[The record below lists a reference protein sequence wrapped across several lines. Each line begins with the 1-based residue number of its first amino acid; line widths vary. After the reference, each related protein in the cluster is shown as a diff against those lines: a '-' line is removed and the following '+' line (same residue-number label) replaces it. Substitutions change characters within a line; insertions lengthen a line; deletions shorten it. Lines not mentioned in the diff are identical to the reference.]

1 MGIIDPAHLA
11 TLDVTHVQY
20 HPDDPWGAS
29 LAFVSLMPV
38 LVLTAYVA
46 IFLVRRESI
55 YLSAFAGQFITEVI
69 NGVLKNRIQQLR
81 PTDFL
86 GRGFGM
92 PSSHAQFCGFFVAF
106 WTLHLLVHQPVP
118 RAPLAQRVDNWI
130 FIALVWLFGALTCYS
145 RCHLMYHTPAQVG
158 VGALLGSAIGFV
170 FYVGT
175 ETSLR
180 GADSKSMAGRVRRFL
195 FTNTLARAL
204 RVRDSWSAWRD
215 GGVGIEYATW
225 YAHFSASHGGV
236 LRDGSLGAHVRMMLY
251 ALAQA
256 DFCEAVETAFS
267 VGCVIAVPGMQLVDP
282 AAPATSLQHVEPHVL
297 ATGFSRELPGN
308 THAEECALEKLA
320 RYCTRTPEG
329 QSRAAIDYASTREP
343 INLLLYTTMEPC
355 SERLSGNKPCVARI
369 LEANAQPMYTTGR
382 WLAKL
387 AASLPENAGAAR
399 IDGDELLRPLRISIV
414 FQGVPE
420 PADFVKCVGQRRL
433 RDHGI
438 DVVTVAPEAS
448 PAAAGVSLPNLASV
462 PVVIDAADPGAWLR
476 DACLRMARKGH
487 KQG

>member
-1 MGIIDPAHLA
+1 MGFMDPVRLA

-20 HPDDPWGAS
+20 RPDDPWGAY
-29 LAFVSLMPV
+29 LAFASLIPV

-55 YLSAFAGQFITEVI
+55 YLSAFAGQFITEVL
-69 NGVLKNRIQQLR
+69 NGMLKNHIKQPR

-92 PSSHAQFCGFFVAF
+92 PSSHAQFCGFFIAF
-106 WTLHLLVHQPVP
+106 WTLHLVAHRPAR
-118 RAPLAQRVDNWI
+118 RAPLAQRVDNWV
-130 FIALVWLFGALTCYS
+130 FVALVWLFGALTCYS
-145 RCHLMYHTPAQVG
+145 RYHLTYHTRAQVG
-158 VGALLGSAIGFV
+158 VGAVLGAAIGFV
-170 FYVGT
+170 FYVCT
-175 ETSLR
+175 EASVR
-180 GADSKSMAGRVRRFL
+180 AAEPKSITGRVRRFL
-195 FTNTLARAL
+195 FGNALARAL
-204 RVRDSWSAWRD
+204 RVRDSWSAWHD

-225 YAHFSASHGGV
+225 YTRFSASHAGV
-236 LRDGSLGAHVRMMLY
+236 LRDGSLSAHVRMMLY

-267 VGCVIAVPGMQLVDP
+267 VGCVIAVPGTQLVDP
-282 AAPATSLQHVEPHVL
+282 AAPAASLQHAEPHVL

-329 QSRAAIDYASTREP
+329 QSRAAIDYASAREP
-343 INLLLYTTMEPC
+343 IHLLLYTTMEPC
-355 SERLSGNKPCVARI
+355 SERLSGNKPCVVRI

-387 AASLPENAGAAR
+387 AATLPENAGAAR
-399 IDGDELLRPLRISIV
+399 VDGDELLRPLRISIV

-433 RDHGI
+433 RERGV
-438 DVVTVAPEAS
+438 DVVTVEPEAS
-448 PAAAGVSLPNLASV
+448 PAAVGVSLPNLASV
-462 PVVIDAADPGAWLR
+462 PIAVDAADPGAWLR